1 MDLTCLL
8 PRLNE
13 ADPISMYG
21 RVLKAVGLTVEG
33 SGPSAAIGQSCR
45 ILKDSGELVT
55 EAEVVGF
62 RGDRV
67 MLMPLGEMQGIS
79 TGDRILYKRRP
90 VQVPVGSAV
99 LGRVLDGLGRPIDG
113 KGPLSVTKHY
123 PLSGNIPTPF
133 ERDRITQPM
142 DLGIRSMNALLTCG
156 IGQKLGIFSGS
167 GVGKSVLLGMISR
180 HATADVN
187 VIALIGERGRE
198 VKEFIERELGHE
210 GLQRSIVIAATSDQ
224 PPLVRLRGALMA
236 SAIAEYFRDQGK
248 QVLLMMDS
256 VTRLA
261 HAQRE
266 IGLAVGE
273 PPTAKGYP
281 PSVFN
286 LLPKILERIGPAHG
300 GSITG
305 LYTVLV
311 DGDDL
316 NDPIAD
322 AVRAI
327 LDGHI
332 VLSRNLAIQGHFPAI
347 DVLGSISR
355 VMSDVVSIEH
365 QQAARSLLEV
375 MTVYQ
380 NSEELINLGAYQSG
394 TNFKLDVAI
403 AMREPIRQF
412 LLQERDKKSGL
423 SESVKMVHELVEH
436 ANNLSTINGKGQ
448 P

>member
-8 PRLNE
+8 PRLSHTNS
-13 ADPISMYG
+13 ITTYG
-21 RVLKAVGLTVEG
+21 RVLKAVGLMVEG
-33 SGPSAAIGQSCR
+33 TGLSATIGQSCQ
-45 ILKDSGELVT
+45 IINNAGQIVT
-55 EAEVVGF
+55 EAEIVGF

-67 MLMPLGEMQGIS
+67 ILMPFGEMNGIS
-79 TGDRILYKRRP
+79 AGDRILFESRP
-90 VQVPVGSAV
+90 VHVPVGRLV

-113 KGPLSVTKHY
+113 KGPIPFTENY
-123 PLSGNIPTPF
+123 PLHGNIPGPL
-133 ERDRITQPM
+133 ERDRIATPM
-142 DLGIRSMNALLTCG
+142 DLGIRSINAFLTCG
-156 IGQKLGIFSGS
+156 IGQKLGIFAGS
-167 GVGKSVLLGMISR
+167 GVGKSVLLGMMSR
-180 HATADVN
+180 HAAADVN

-198 VKEFIERELGHE
+198 VKEFIERELGAE

-224 PPLVRLRGALMA
+224 PPLVRLRGALIA
-236 SAIAEYFRDQGK
+236 NAIAEYFRDQGK
-248 QVLLMMDS
+248 HVLLMMDS

-286 LLPKILERIGPAHG
+286 LLPKVLERVGPARG

-311 DGDDL
+311 DGDDM

-332 VLSRNLAIQGHFPAI
+332 LLSRSLAVQGQYPAI

-355 VMSDVVSIEH
+355 VMSDVVSVEH
-365 QQAARSLLEV
+365 QRTARTLLEV
-375 MTVYQ
+375 MSVYQ
-380 NSEELINLGAYQSG
+380 NSEELINLGAYQPG
-394 TNFKLDVAI
+394 TNPKLDVAI
-403 AMREPIRQF
+403 SMRESIRNF
-412 LLQERDKKSGL
+412 LMQERDNPSQL
-423 SESVKMVHELVEH
+423 SDSVSMLSRLFAEATHLSSMV
-436 ANNLSTINGKGQ
+436 GKGRQ
-448 P
+448 